1 MIEKRTKHV
10 EEKKKVHHET
20 EHPAVARA
28 KGFWA
33 NYSKPVIYISTA
45 IIVIAAGWLIY
56 KYMFK
61 LPKEQQAN
69 DAVFVT
75 QKYFSEFSN
84 ATNDTLKSAMAE
96 KCLNGDGIAPG
107 ALKIISKYSGTKAAN
122 LCEYYSG
129 ATYLYLKQF
138 DKSIKHLKNFSTDAS
153 QIQSRAYGM
162 MGDAY
167 AELKKNND
175 ALDYY
180 KKAAGVNEKDEFTTS
195 EFLFRAGLFAETLG
209 KRKDAIEM
217 YKKIKQDYPLSD
229 KATTIDRYLAR
240 LGEVSE

>member
-1 MIEKRTKHV
+1 
-10 EEKKKVHHET
+10 
-20 EHPAVARA
+20 
-28 KGFWA
+28 
-33 NYSKPVIYISTA
+33 
-45 IIVIAAGWLIY
+45 
-56 KYMFK
+56 
-61 LPKEQQAN
+61 
-69 DAVFVT
+69 
-75 QKYFSEFSN
+75 
-84 ATNDTLKSAMAE
+84 
-96 KCLNGDGIAPG
+96 
-107 ALKIISKYSGTKAAN
+107 
-122 LCEYYSG
+122 
-129 ATYLYLKQF
+129 
-138 DKSIKHLKNFSTDAS
+138 
-153 QIQSRAYGM
+153 

-195 EFLFRAGLFAETLG
+195 EFLFRAGLFAETTG